1 MGRRVISAILSLQ
14 DRDFS
19 SNLRRASERADD
31 FGRGVTRVGNQI
43 QRFGQGATRVF
54 KGVAMGAGAI
64 GAAGVAALG
73 AGVGKSILDMNS
85 ALNTLQAQTGATASE
100 MEQYGSAA
108 KEVFSKG
115 YGENIDE
122 VTGALARVKQNM
134 KNIDNGELSKVTSN
148 AMFLAKTFDGDV
160 NEVTRGTNNMMEA
173 FGISSDKAFDLF
185 TAGGQRGLNFSNEMF
200 DNVAE
205 YSSLFGTMG
214 YSAEEYF
221 GILERG
227 AKAGVYNLDYVNDVM
242 KEFQIRVKDGSKGT
256 SDAMGDLSQGTQ
268 KVWKDFLDG
277 KGTVSDVASKVVGEL
292 KGMDDQVAA
301 NQIGVGLFG
310 TKWEDLEAGAMYA
323 MLGSKEAMK
332 DFEGATDSASAKV
345 EGSLKNRLIS
355 SWREL
360 QVGIA
365 DVVNGAGAQEFLQG
379 VAQKADELVPK
390 IQGIVEKAF
399 EFGNTVREN
408 WGPIKETLIGV
419 STAAG
424 VLAVGIGTLKVITT
438 VTTMVQGFKTAMGLA
453 TAGQWAMNTAM
464 LASPLTWVVIGIA
477 AVIAIGVL
485 LYRNWDV
492 VKQKASELWQR
503 LLDNPMLALVAGPIG
518 ALIAAG
524 ITLYQNWDKVRTG
537 WDTTWNTIK
546 SAAGSG
552 VNFVIDKLNG
562 LIKVINKI
570 PGVNIPIVPKVSWG
584 DVKTGVDSINKA
596 SAGGKVPQY
605 DVGSNRIEEDHLA
618 QIHKGEMIIPARQ
631 AERVR
636 AAGGNIDNID
646 KMVQP
651 SPVAVATPTTT
662 GSAPQPA
669 TANNSNVQVIIQNLN
684 AKGVTPMEVAN
695 ELVPL
700 LKLRLANL

>member
-173 FGISSDKAFDLF
+173 FGISADKAFDLF
-185 TAGGQRGLNFSNEMF
+185 TAGGQRGLNFSDEMF

-424 VLAVGIGTLKVITT
+424 VLAVGMGTLKVITT

-477 AVIAIGVL
+477 AVIAAGVL

-524 ITLYQNWDKVRTG
+524 ITLYQNWDKVRAG

-584 DVKTGVDSINKA
+584 DVKTGVDNINKT

-605 DVGSNRIEEDHLA
+605 DVGSNR
-618 QIHKGEMIIPARQ
+618 
-631 AERVR
+631 
-636 AAGGNIDNID
+636 
-646 KMVQP
+646 
-651 SPVAVATPTTT
+651 
-662 GSAPQPA
+662 
-669 TANNSNVQVIIQNLN
+669 
-684 AKGVTPMEVAN
+684 
-695 ELVPL
+695 
-700 LKLRLANL
+700 

>member
-1 MGRRVISAILSLQ
+1 LQ

-19 SNLRRASERADD
+19 SNLRRASDRADD
-31 FGRGVTRVGNQI
+31 FGRGITRVGNHI
-43 QRFGQGATRVF
+43 QRFGQGATRIF
-54 KGVAMGAGAI
+54 KTVGAGAAAL
-64 GAAGVAALG
+64 GAAGVAAFG
-73 AGVGKSILDMNS
+73 ASVGKTVLDMGS
-85 ALNTLQAQTGATASE
+85 SLDMLQAQTGATA
-100 MEQYGSAA
+100 EQMGVYGNAA

-122 VTGALARVKQNM
+122 VTNSLARVRQNM
-134 KNIDNGELSKVTSN
+134 KNIDNGELGKVTSS
-148 AMFLAKTFDGDV
+148 AMLLAKTFDGDV

-173 FGISSDKAFDLF
+173 FGISADKAFDLF

-221 GILERG
+221 GIMERG

-242 KEFQIRVKDGSKGT
+242 KEFQIRVKDGSKST
-256 SDAMGDLSQGTQ
+256 DETFSAMSKSTFDLWESFNRGEA
-268 KVWKDFLDG
+268 
-277 KGTVSDVASKVVGEL
+277 TVAEVASAVTAEL
-292 KGMDDQVAA
+292 KGMDDQVTA
-301 NQIGVGLFG
+301 NQLAVSLFG

-323 MLGSKEAMK
+323 MLGSKDAMK
-332 DFEGATDSASAKV
+332 DFEGATDSAAATV

-390 IQGIVEKAF
+390 IQGIVQKAF

-419 STAAG
+419 GTAAG
-424 VLAVGIGTLKVITT
+424 IVAAGMGTLKVIST

-453 TAGQWAMNTAM
+453 TAGQWAMNSAM

-477 AVIAIGVL
+477 AVVAAGVL
-485 LYRNWDV
+485 LYRNWDT
-492 VKQKASELWQR
+492 VKA
-503 LLDNPMLALVAGPIG
+503 
-518 ALIAAG
+518 
-524 ITLYQNWDKVRTG
+524 
-537 WDTTWNTIK
+537 
-546 SAAGSG
+546 AAGSLWEKTKEVFG
-552 VNFVIDKLNG
+552 GIYDWAAQKIQPVTGFFKGLYDKFISFKDAILSFQPPEWVSKIGGAIGKAAGSVGKFISGSHASG
-562 LIKVINKI
+562 LDR
-570 PGVNIPIVPKVSWG
+570 VP
-584 DVKTGVDSINKA
+584 
-596 SAGGKVPQY
+596 Y
-605 DVGSNRIEEDHLA
+605 DGYIAEL
-618 QIHKGEMIIPARQ
+618 HKDEMVIPARQ
-631 AERVR
+631 SERIR
-636 AAGGNIDNID
+636 AAGGSIDNVD
-646 KMVQP
+646 QMVQP
-651 SPVAVATPTTT
+651 SPVAVASPTPG
-662 GSAPQPA
+662 GSTSQATPA
-669 TANNSNVQVIIQNLN
+669 NSGGINLIIQNLN
-684 AKGVTPMEVAN
+684 TKGITAMEVAN

>member
-1 MGRRVISAILSLQ
+1 LGKRVISAVLSLQ

-19 SNLRRASERADD
+19 RNLRRAGERSDD
-31 FGRGVTRVGNQI
+31 FGRGIVRVGNQI
-43 QRFGQGATRVF
+43 ERFGKGATRVF
-54 KGVAMGAGAI
+54 KSVAKGVGAI
-64 GAAGVAALG
+64 GAVGVAALG
-73 AGVGKSILDMNS
+73 AGVAKTIFDMDDAFS
-85 ALNTLQAQTGATASE
+85 MLQAQTGATASE

-108 KEVFSKG
+108 KEVFTKG

-122 VTGALARVKQNM
+122 VTNALARVKQNM

-173 FGISSDKAFDLF
+173 FGISADKAFDLF

-277 KGTVSDVASKVVGEL
+277 KGTVSDVASQVVGEL
-292 KGMDDQVAA
+292 KGMEDQVAA

-310 TKWEDLEAGAMYA
+310 TKWEDLESGAMYA

-332 DFEGATDSASAKV
+332 DFEGATDAASSKV

-365 DVVNGAGAQEFLQG
+365 DVVNGAGAQEFLQA

-408 WGPIKETLIGV
+408 WGPIKEILIGV
-419 STAAG
+419 GTAAG
-424 VLAVGIGTLKVITT
+424 VLAVGMGVLKVISV
-438 VTTMVQGFKTAMGLA
+438 VTTMVHGFRTAMALA

-464 LASPLTWVVIGIA
+464 LANPLTWVVVGIA
-477 AVIAIGVL
+477 AVVAGAVL
-485 LYRNWDV
+485 LYRNWDL
-492 VKQKASELWQR
+492 VKQKASELWQK
-503 LLDNPMLALVAGPIG
+503 LLDNPLLALVAGPFG
-518 ALIAAG
+518 AIIAAG
-524 ITLYQNWDKVRTG
+524 ITLYKHFDDVKRVFNNFKDAITSFKVPG
-537 WDTTWNTIK
+537 WVSKIGGAISN
-546 SAAGSG
+546 AAGAVGNFISG
-552 VNFVIDKLNG
+552 SHASGLNR
-562 LIKVINKI
+562 
-570 PGVNIPIVPKVSWG
+570 VP
-584 DVKTGVDSINKA
+584 
-596 SAGGKVPQY
+596 Y
-605 DVGSNRIEEDHLA
+605 DGYIAEL
-618 QIHKGEMIIPARQ
+618 HKDEMVIPARQ
-631 AERVR
+631 SERIR
-636 AAGGNIDNID
+636 AAGGSIDNVD
-646 KMVQP
+646 QMVQ
-651 SPVAVATPTTT
+651 STPVAVATPTSA
-662 GSAPQPA
+662 GSSPQSS
-669 TANNSNVQVIIQNLN
+669 TANNGSVQVIIQNLN
-684 AKGVTPMEVAN
+684 AKGVTAMEVAN
-695 ELVPL
+695 ELVPML
-700 LKLRLANL
+700 QLRLANL

>member
-1 MGRRVISAILSLQ
+1 MGNRVISAVLTLQ

-19 SNLRRASERADD
+19 SNLRRASDRADD
-31 FGRGVTRVGNQI
+31 FGRGITRVGNHI
-43 QRFGQGATRVF
+43 QRFGQGATRIF
-54 KGVAMGAGAI
+54 KTVGAGAAAL
-64 GAAGVAALG
+64 GAAGVAAFG
-73 AGVGKSILDMNS
+73 ASVGKTVLDMGS
-85 ALNTLQAQTGATASE
+85 SLDMLQAQTGATA
-100 MEQYGSAA
+100 EQMGVYGNAA

-122 VTGALARVKQNM
+122 VTNSLARVRQNM
-134 KNIDNGELSKVTSN
+134 KNIDNGELGKVTSN
-148 AMFLAKTFDGDV
+148 AMLLAKTFDGDV

-173 FGISSDKAFDLF
+173 FGISADKAFDLF

-221 GILERG
+221 GIMERG

-242 KEFQIRVKDGSKGT
+242 KEFQIRVKDGSKST
-256 SDAMGDLSQGTQ
+256 DETFSAMSKSTFDLWESFNRGEA
-268 KVWKDFLDG
+268 
-277 KGTVSDVASKVVGEL
+277 TVAEVASAVTAEL
-292 KGMDDQVAA
+292 KGMDDQVTA
-301 NQIGVGLFG
+301 NQLAVSLFG

-323 MLGSKEAMK
+323 MLGSKDAMK
-332 DFEGATDSASAKV
+332 DFEGATDSAAATV

-390 IQGIVEKAF
+390 IQGIVQKAF

-419 STAAG
+419 GTAAG
-424 VLAVGIGTLKVITT
+424 IVAAGMGTLKVIST

-453 TAGQWAMNTAM
+453 TAGQWAMNSAM

-477 AVIAIGVL
+477 AVVAAGVL
-485 LYRNWDV
+485 LYRNWDT
-492 VKQKASELWQR
+492 VKAKAGELWATTKEVFGGIYDWAAQKIQPVTGFFKG
-503 LLDNPMLALVAGPIG
+503 LYDKFISFKNAILSFQPPEWVSKIG
-518 ALIAAG
+518 GAIG
-524 ITLYQNWDKVRTG
+524 K
-537 WDTTWNTIK
+537 
-546 SAAGSG
+546 AAGSVG
-552 VNFVIDKLNG
+552 KFISGSHASG
-562 LIKVINKI
+562 LDR
-570 PGVNIPIVPKVSWG
+570 VP
-584 DVKTGVDSINKA
+584 
-596 SAGGKVPQY
+596 Y
-605 DVGSNRIEEDHLA
+605 DGYIAEL
-618 QIHKGEMIIPARQ
+618 HKDEMVIPARQ
-631 AERVR
+631 SERIR
-636 AAGGNIDNID
+636 AAGGSIDNVD
-646 KMVQP
+646 QMVQP
-651 SPVAVATPTTT
+651 SPVAVASPTPG
-662 GSAPQPA
+662 GSTSQATPA
-669 TANNSNVQVIIQNLN
+669 NSGGINLIIQNLN
-684 AKGVTPMEVAN
+684 TKGITAMEVAN

>member
-1 MGRRVISAILSLQ
+1 MGNRVISAVLTLQ

-19 SNLRRASERADD
+19 SNLRRASDRADD

-43 QRFGQGATRVF
+43 QRFGQGAAKAF
-54 KGVAMGAGAI
+54 KTVAMGAGAL

-73 AGVGKSILDMNS
+73 ANVGKTILDMGS
-85 ALNTLQAQTGATASE
+85 SLDMLEAQTGATASQ
-100 MEQYGSAA
+100 MEVYGSAA

-122 VTGALARVKQNM
+122 VTNALARVKQNM

-148 AMFLAKTFDGDV
+148 AMLLAKTFEGDV

-173 FGISSDKAFDLF
+173 FGISADKAFDLF

-205 YSSLFGTMG
+205 YSSLFGNMG

-221 GILERG
+221 GIMERG

-242 KEFQIRVKDGSKGT
+242 KEFQIKVKDGSKST
-256 SDAMGDLSQGTQ
+256 DETFSAMSKSTFDLWES
-268 KVWKDFLDG
+268 FN
-277 KGTVSDVASKVVGEL
+277 KGEATVAEVASAVTAEL
-292 KGMDDQVAA
+292 KGMDDQVTA
-301 NQIGVGLFG
+301 NQLAVALFG

-323 MLGSKEAMK
+323 MLGSKDAMK
-332 DFEGATDSASAKV
+332 DFEGATDAAAATV

-379 VAQKADELVPK
+379 VADKADELVPK

-408 WGPIKETLIGV
+408 WGPIKETLVGV
-419 STAAG
+419 GTAVG
-424 VLAVGIGTLKVITT
+424 VLAVGMGALKVITT
-438 VTTMVQGFKTAMGLA
+438 VTTMIQGFKTAMGLA

-464 LASPLTWVVIGIA
+464 LASPLTWVVVGIA
-477 AVIAIGVL
+477 AVVAAGVL
-485 LYRNWDV
+485 LYRNWDT
-492 VKQKASELWQR
+492 VKAKASELWQR
-503 LLDNPMLALVAGPIG
+503 LLDNPLLALVAGPFG
-518 ALIAAG
+518 AIIAAG
-524 ITLYQNWDKVRTG
+524 ITLYKHFD
-537 WDTTWNTIK
+537 
-546 SAAGSG
+546 
-552 VNFVIDKLNG
+552 
-562 LIKVINKI
+562 
-570 PGVNIPIVPKVSWG
+570 
-584 DVKTGVDSINKA
+584 DVKRVFNSFKDAIMSF
-596 SAGGKVPQY
+596 KVPGWVSKIGGALSGAASKVGNFISGSHATGLNTVPY
-605 DVGSNRIEEDHLA
+605 DGYIAEL
-618 QIHKGEMIIPARQ
+618 HKGEMVIPARQ
-631 AERVR
+631 SERIR
-636 AAGGNIDNID
+636 AAGGSIDNVD
-646 KMVQP
+646 QMVQP
-651 SPVAVATPTTT
+651 SPGAVATPTPG
-662 GSAPQPA
+662 GSTSQSTPA
-669 TANNSNVQVIIQNLN
+669 NSGGITLNIQNLN
-684 AKGVTPMEVAN
+684 AKGITAMEVAN